1 MNDIVLAGKLLTC
14 SKVIDNYIRSNFS
27 NSIDIEQHIKKEL
40 AHEIANKIIH
50 DEMCEFSYLN
60 NPNAFNRHYY
70 ARVYLLPREQTRI
83 ILSLNKK

>member
-1 MNDIVLAGKLLTC
+1 MNDTVLAGKLLII
-14 SKVIDNYIRSNFS
+14 SKVIDDRLISTFS
-27 NSIDIEQHIKKEL
+27 NSIDFEQQIKKEL
-40 AHEIANKIIH
+40 AEQIANRIIR

>member
-1 MNDIVLAGKLLTC
+1 MNDTVLAGKLLSI
-14 SKVIDNYIRSNFS
+14 SKVIDNQFYSTFS

-40 AHEIANKIIH
+40 AEQIANRIIS
-50 DEMCEFSYLN
+50 DEMCEFSYLD
-60 NPNAFNRHYY
+60 NPNNFSRQYY